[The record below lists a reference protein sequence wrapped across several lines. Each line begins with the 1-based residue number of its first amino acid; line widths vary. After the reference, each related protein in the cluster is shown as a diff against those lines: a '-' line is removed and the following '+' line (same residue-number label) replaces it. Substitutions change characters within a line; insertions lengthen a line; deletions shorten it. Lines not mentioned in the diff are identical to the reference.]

1 MATAIALETLR
12 THYDKLTMDKVPW
25 SQKAGSALI
34 QDETPW
40 L

>member
-12 THYDKLTMDKVPW
+12 THYDKLTMNKVPW
-25 SQKAGSALI
+25 SQRSNDYLLEEDT
-34 QDETPW
+34 QW